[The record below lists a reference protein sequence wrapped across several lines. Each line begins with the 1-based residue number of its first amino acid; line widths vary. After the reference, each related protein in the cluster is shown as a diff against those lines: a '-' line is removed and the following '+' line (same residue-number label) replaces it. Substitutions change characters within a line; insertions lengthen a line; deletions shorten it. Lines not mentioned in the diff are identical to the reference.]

1 MKNNE
6 VKFLNENLYQFRKE
20 KGISQEELGNII
32 GVSRQAVYKWESGE
46 RMPDI
51 NNLNSLCEVFD
62 KNIEDFIEGADALL
76 KLNKTE
82 EVVQKNKKKIAKIL
96 IIILVIIFSVYFF
109 TVIFKFIF
117 FDLMLIKANRYQDS
131 NNYSYREKVNM
142 YDVEYYDSETNG
154 RVIDDYMEV
163 EVVNYVDGLQV
174 ESCYPNGG
182 IFYGESGGYSTI
194 STTWNYLYVEN
205 RAYYTLEKDIF
216 NDEEHYW
223 YGIGFDRRKMSPYEL
238 FEYYAKDFYNVKN
251 ILNPFYFIKIDFN
264 NKDLIFEE
272 NEKKG
277 ELSDSTYLKKIVYVD
292 YETGLISKVEQYE
305 QNELKFLY
313 TFYDYEFDKNVYEQL
328 DITEEEKNKIT
339 ADKNNEWQPQVYLGD
354 EQMYP

>member
-1 MKNNE
+1 MKNSE

-20 KGISQEELGNII
+20 KGISQEELGNLV

-51 NNLNSLCEVFD
+51 NNLNALCEVFD

-76 KLNKTE
+76 KLNKVGDITIKD
-82 EVVQKNKKKIAKIL
+82 KNKNLKIFIRIL
-96 IIILVIIFSVYFF
+96 IIILFIYMF

-117 FDLMLIKANRYQDS
+117 FDIMLFKANRYKDS

-142 YDVEYYDSETNG
+142 YDVEHYDSETNG
-154 RVIDDYMEV
+154 TAIDDYMEV
-163 EVVNYVDGLQV
+163 EMVDYVDGLQV

-182 IFYGESGGYSTI
+182 IFYGESGRYST

-205 RAYYTLEKDIF
+205 RAYYTLVKNAF
-216 NDEEHYW
+216 NGEEFYF
-223 YGIGFDRRKMSPYEL
+223 YGIGFDRRKKSPYEL
-238 FEYYAKDFYNVKN
+238 FEYYAKEFYNVKN

-313 TFYDYEFDKNVYEQL
+313 TFYNYEFDKNVYEKL
-328 DITEEEKNKIT
+328 DITEEDKNKIT
-339 ADKNNEWQPQVYLGD
+339 ADKNNEWQPSVY
-354 EQMYP
+354 